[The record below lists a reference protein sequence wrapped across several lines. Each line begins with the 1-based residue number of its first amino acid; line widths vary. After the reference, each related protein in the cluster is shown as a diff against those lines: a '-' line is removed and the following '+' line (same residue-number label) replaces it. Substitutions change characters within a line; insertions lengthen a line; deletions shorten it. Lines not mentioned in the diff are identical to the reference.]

1 MPPYKSIDARMQA
14 WMPTDDVSQ
23 RSGASAVDSHLDPGS
38 PWEGSY
44 RAKLV
49 IGDSVIVVL
58 VIGLTCLV
66 RFGAHEITRGGDVIW
81 EAAAVAVAWLLFLSV
96 VGSRDR
102 RVLSAGLN
110 EYKRVMA
117 GSLYAFG
124 TVAIGSYLLRAE
136 LSRFYFLVALPV
148 GTVMLLAFRW
158 ICRVQLSRSRQ
169 HGQNLTP
176 VIVVG
181 SQVRVSRVVAELR
194 RRRDFGLLPTSCC
207 ITDSMERSTVGNEA
221 RLSRVSLESIPQS
234 VRSGECNSVVVAGE
248 SLSPRQL
255 KELAW
260 SLERFH
266 TSIIV
271 VSEIIDAVGPRLIVQ
286 EVAGL
291 DLVHVDLPRFTGWTL
306 RAKRAF
312 DIVFSI
318 LALVLLSPLFLLIA
332 VAIYVDD
339 PGPIIFRQQRIG
351 VHGRPFIIH
360 KFRSMAVDAE
370 ARLEALLNESIGNGP
385 LFKMDDDP
393 RVTRVGR
400 ILRKYS
406 LDEFPQ
412 FWTVLRGQMSVVG
425 PRPHLEKELNEFPD
439 AGLRRLLI
447 KPGITGLWQVNGRS
461 DLSLEDSIKLDLR
474 YVQNWSLLGDL
485 VIVMKTCKA
494 MLTSKGAY

>member
-1 MPPYKSIDARMQA
+1 MPPYESIHARMRA
-14 WMPTDDVSQ
+14 WVPTDDVPQSVV
-23 RSGASAVDSHLDPGS
+23 ASAVDLHRDSWKSWD
-38 PWEGSY
+38 ESY
-44 RAKLV
+44 RTKLV
-49 IGDSVIVVL
+49 IGDAVIVVL

-66 RFGAHEITRGGDVIW
+66 RFGAHEITQGGDAIW
-81 EAAAVAVAWLLFLSV
+81 EAAAVAATWLIPLSV

-102 RVLSAGLN
+102 RVFSAGLD

-124 TVAIGSYLLRAE
+124 VIAIGSYLVKAE

-148 GTVMLLAFRW
+148 GTAMLLACRW
-158 ICRVQLSRSRQ
+158 VCRVQLSRSRQ
-169 HGQNLTP
+169 HGENLTP

-181 SQVRVSRVVAELR
+181 SQVRVSRVAAELR
-194 RRRDFGLLPTSCC
+194 RRREFGLLPTSCC
-207 ITDSMERSTVGNEA
+207 ITDPIERPTVGDEA
-221 RLSRVSLESIPQS
+221 RLPRVPLESIPQL
-234 VRSGECNSVVVAGE
+234 VRTGECNSVVVAGE

-255 KELAW
+255 KELVW

-271 VSEIIDAVGPRLIVQ
+271 VSEIIDAVGPRLTVQ

-332 VAIYVDD
+332 IAIYVDD

-485 VIVMKTCKA
+485 VIIMKTVKA
-494 MLTSKGAY
+494 MFLSRGAY